1 MNVVVLQG
9 VLASAPETRTLGS
22 GVELVSYE
30 VTIREGGRA
39 TDQTPVVWFSAPASA
54 AKFSAGTEVVV
65 TGRVRRRFFRSGGAT
80 SSRTEVVAEAVIPA
94 RRRKRVAVAIAAVTA
109 PVGEQGTGVGR
120 AG

>member
-22 GVELVSYE
+22 GAEMVSYE
-30 VTIREGGRA
+30 VTIREEGRA

-54 AKFSAGTEVVV
+54 AALAAGTEVLV

-80 SSRTEVVAEAVIPA
+80 SSRTEVVAQAVIPV
-94 RRRKRVAVAIAAVTA
+94 RQRKRVATARANAAAVLL
-109 PVGEQGTGVGR
+109 ESTG
-120 AG
+120 